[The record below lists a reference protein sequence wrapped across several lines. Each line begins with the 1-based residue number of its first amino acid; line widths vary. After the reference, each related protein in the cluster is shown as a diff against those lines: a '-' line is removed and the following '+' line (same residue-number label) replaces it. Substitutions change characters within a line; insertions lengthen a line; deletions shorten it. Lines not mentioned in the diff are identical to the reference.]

1 MKQEFQNKIL
11 ITLSKNKR
19 LKDCWAIFCFFDFSI
34 KIAIFAREFR
44 IPRLFLG
51 VRGYFLLRNSKFCQ
65 GIQNFTK
72 NSKFL
77 LGNLKFLSTSNSST
91 RVLVWLI
98 ALAAAQGQNT
108 EFIQSRCLKA
118 ISSYPAGC
126 AAKQCCKT
134 NCCKQK
140 Y

>member
-19 LKDCWAIFCFFDFSI
+19 FKDCETIFYFFDFSI

-65 GIQNFTK
+65 GIQNFAK

-98 ALAAAQGQNT
+98 ALVAAQGQNT
-108 EFIQSRCLKA
+108 KFIPSHRLKA
-118 ISSYPAGC
+118 ISSHPAGC
-126 AAKQCCKT
+126 AAKQCT